1 MREQGQRAVDLRL
14 VDAFAK
20 IYELAQRKTISLRT
34 AAFMLAISRVGRAR
48 VLGGI

>member
-1 MREQGQRAVDLRL
+1 MVESFEKV
-14 VDAFAK
+14 F
-20 IYELAQRKTISLRT
+20 EMAQRKGVSLRT